1 MWSRYVLIALGLGAL
16 ACGAEDPPPSPP
28 CEQACQDKTAVR
40 ALREM
45 MKLAYNLTLYT
56 NPVGPQDE
64 TTPCPQGGQVRV
76 FGEATANTL
85 QGANIV
91 SLTYAFSSCG
101 HLERDDEAGENY
113 QMTLT
118 GDITQEGTMAVQ
130 PTSTTALVMQSS
142 SMTLSGTVYDPPLEY
157 QAEACEVQLGQDG
170 NNVSGMLC
178 GRIVGVDM

>member
-1 MWSRYVLIALGLGAL
+1 MYARSLVLLLAFGAL

-28 CEQACQDKTAVR
+28 CEQQCQDNVAVR

-45 MKLAYNLTLYT
+45 MKLAYNLTIYT

-91 SLTYAFSSCG
+91 SLTYTFSSCG
-101 HLERDDEAGENY
+101 HIERDDEARENY
-113 QMTLT
+113 DMTLE
-118 GDITQEGTMAVQ
+118 GEVAQQGTMAVQ
-130 PTSTTALVMQSS
+130 PTSTTALVIYSA
-142 SMTLSGTVYDPPLEY
+142 SMTMSGTVYDPPLEY
-157 QAEACEVQLGQDG
+157 RAEACEVLLGQDG
-170 NNVSGMLC
+170 NNVSGSLC
-178 GRIVGVDM
+178 GRIAGVDM